1 MVKLK
6 CLIFFYFMVN
16 VVYLLSMLFNFN
28 PFIQIK
34 ETLSESSCQC
44 AYNSPRNVYFTRLE
58 WQLEKNKTSSE
69 KSVCSRDAS
78 KRGKDQKVIS
88 YSIFG
93 EDSSQYMRGFVQNVN
108 AVKKYYPHQYII
120 RLYYNDQ
127 TMTDK
132 NVLCDIYC
140 KESNVDLCNVK
151 IIGRFFSRFYLNCAV
166 YFEYNSR

>member
-6 CLIFFYFMVN
+6 CLIFFYFVVN
-16 VVYLLSMLFNFN
+16 VVYLLTMVFNFN

-34 ETLSESSCQC
+34 ETLGESSCQC
-44 AYNSPRNVYFTRLE
+44 AYNSPRNVYFNRLE
-58 WQLEKNKTSSE
+58 WQLEKNKSSSE

-151 IIGRFFSRFYLNCAV
+151 IIGRFFSRFHLNCII
-166 YFEYNSR
+166 